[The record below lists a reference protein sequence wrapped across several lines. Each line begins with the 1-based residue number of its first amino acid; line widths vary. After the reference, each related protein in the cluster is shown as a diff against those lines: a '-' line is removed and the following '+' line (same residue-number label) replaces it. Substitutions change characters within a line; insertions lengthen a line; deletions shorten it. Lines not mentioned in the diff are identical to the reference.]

1 MENVTYF
8 MLWRLQLCYV
18 NRPNYGKRNN
28 IFHALQIR
36 SVKRPNHGKR
46 NICHALENAYMLGEL
61 SELWET

>member
-8 MLWRLQLCYV
+8 MLWRLQLCSV
-18 NRPNYGKRNN
+18 NCPSYGKRN

-36 SVKRPNHGKR
+36 FVKRPNYGKR
-46 NICHALENAYMLGEL
+46 NMFHALENAYMLCEL